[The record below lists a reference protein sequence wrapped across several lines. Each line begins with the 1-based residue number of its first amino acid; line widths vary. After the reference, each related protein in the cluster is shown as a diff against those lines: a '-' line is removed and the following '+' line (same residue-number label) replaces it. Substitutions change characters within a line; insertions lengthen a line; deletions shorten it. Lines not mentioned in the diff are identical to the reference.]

1 MGQESKNGLQR
12 RILDTARRLL
22 ISDGYARLSMRK
34 IAREIGYSATTIYL
48 HFKNKDQLVH
58 ALIEEGV
65 SRLHRRLLSR
75 SNQNGEGVR
84 KRLRNLCSEYV
95 VFGLDNPEYYEIMYM
110 LHPENL
116 ARYPADKYRRAR
128 KNLELL
134 ASVYQEGID
143 GNVFQ
148 RLDPMLAASII
159 WSHMHGV
166 VSLILSER
174 FDARLD
180 KDRVIGES
188 IERVIRG
195 FEPEHRIR
203 STV

>member
-1 MGQESKNGLQR
+1 MVQESQNGLQR

-22 ISDGYARLSMRK
+22 ISDGYAHLSMRK

-58 ALIEEGV
+58 TLIEEGV

-110 LHPENL
+110 LHPANL

-134 ASVYQEGID
+134 ASVYQEGVD

-148 RLDPMLAASII
+148 RLDPMLAASVI

-166 VSLILSER
+166 VSLMLSER

-195 FEPEHRIR
+195 FEPEHRIQ

>member
-134 ASVYQEGID
+134 ASVYQEGVD

>member
-12 RILDTARRLL
+12 RIIDTARRLL
-22 ISDGYARLSMRK
+22 ISDGYAHLSMRK

-58 ALIEEGV
+58 TLIEEGV

-95 VFGLDNPEYYEIMYM
+95 IFGLDNPEYYEIMYM

-134 ASVYQEGID
+134 ASVYQEGVD

-148 RLDPMLAASII
+148 RLDSMLAASII

-188 IERVIRG
+188 IERMIRG
-195 FEPEHRIR
+195 FEPEHRIQ

>member
-12 RILDTARRLL
+12 RIIDTARRLL
-22 ISDGYARLSMRK
+22 ISDGYAHLSMRK

-58 ALIEEGV
+58 TLIEEGV

-95 VFGLDNPEYYEIMYM
+95 IFGLDNPEYYEIMYM

-134 ASVYQEGID
+134 ASVYQEGVD

-148 RLDPMLAASII
+148 RLDSMLAASII

-195 FEPEHRIR
+195 FEPEHRIQ